1 MVAGLNLARSVHVM
15 VTDMLPNELREIVR
29 TVETRNI
36 MTAKRSE
43 ETATKAVGYRKILV
57 ATDFSPCS
65 EAALNQAV
73 WLAKKS
79 GAKIVLAHTL
89 RDLRK
94 LVTTLPVEARR
105 DFFYGDGDLFD
116 KEVRRESDAKLK
128 QMIDKLNVPEI
139 DITSE
144 TLLGTPYFEITH
156 AVQQE
161 GYDLVLAGTRGLAQW
176 EQIFVGS
183 TARNLV
189 RNCPSSV
196 WIVKGEH
203 RSAPKVILATTDFS
217 DSSLKAV
224 REGLRVAQSAQS
236 EFHLLHVIEELD
248 EELIKRSPHGS
259 PMRKDINDY
268 SRLRLE
274 SFVRL
279 LEADPSHVTLH
290 LSLGTGWQVIS
301 RTAEKLHADL
311 VVIGTLGRT
320 GMSRLLLGNTAERV
334 LETCDSSI
342 LTVKPDGFISP
353 IDPTFRAL
361 HPDRCHIPATSR
373 DG

>member
-1 MVAGLNLARSVHVM
+1 
-15 VTDMLPNELREIVR
+15 
-29 TVETRNI
+29 
-36 MTAKRSE
+36 MTAKRSDE
-43 ETATKAVGYRKILV
+43 PTAKVGYRKILV

-65 EAALNQAV
+65 AAALDQAV
-73 WLAKKS
+73 WLARQT

-89 RDLRK
+89 PDLRQ
-94 LVTTLPVEARR
+94 LVTTLPMEARR

-116 KEVRRESDAKLK
+116 KEVRRDSDAKL
-128 QMIDKLNVPEI
+128 QQAIGKLDASEI
-139 DITSE
+139 DIAFE
-144 TLLGTPYFEITH
+144 TLLGAPYFEITH

-161 GYDLVLAGTRGLAQW
+161 GYDLVLAGTRGLSEWKQF
-176 EQIFVGS
+176 FVGS
-183 TARNLV
+183 TARNLI

-203 RSAPKVILATTDFS
+203 RAAPKVVLAATDFS

-224 REGLRVAQSAQS
+224 REGLRVAQLAQS

-268 SRLRLE
+268 ARQRLE

-279 LEADPSHVTLH
+279 LETDPSQVHLH
-290 LSLGTGWQVIS
+290 LSLGTGWQVIA
-301 RTAEKLHADL
+301 RTAQQLHADL

-320 GMSRLLLGNTAERV
+320 GMSRLLLGNTAEKV
-334 LETCDSSI
+334 LEMCDSSI
-342 LTVKPDGFISP
+342 LTVKPDGFVSP
-353 IDPTFRAL
+353 VDPTFRVL
-361 HPDRCHIPATSR
+361 HPE
-373 DG
+373 